1 MRKFVALAILL
12 AVIWLVQPGAIG
24 GLMILALPLLY
35 LRGVWRFA
43 GDIRRVGS
51 NRR

>member
-1 MRKFVALAILL
+1 MRKFVAVAILL

-24 GLMILALPLLY
+24 GLMILVLPLLY

-43 GDIRRVGS
+43 GDIRRLGN
-51 NRR
+51 NRL

>member
-1 MRKFVALAILL
+1 VRKFVAIAILL
-12 AVIWLVQPGAIG
+12 AVIWLVQPAAMG
-24 GLMILALPLLY
+24 GLMILALPFLY

-43 GDIRRVGS
+43 GDIRRLGS